1 MNEKITLQDLV
12 ELLSEK
18 NGMTKKS
25 ADALFRGMFELIE
38 EALTNEKYVKVKGLG
53 TFKLTEVDSRESMNV
68 NTGERIEIQGHTK
81 ISFTPDTAM
90 KELINK
96 PFSHF
101 ETVVLNDGVE
111 LEDTPIYEESKME
124 ELAGEMVEKVIDQ
137 PQTEVESVA
146 EVQMEIS
153 EETIV
158 SPVVEE
164 PVSVEEGPESIDDE
178 LKVVEEVLVVE
189 PEIAEPKVG
198 ETLVEENVPESVVKE
213 ETLEEPKVAEPV
225 VELEA
230 PTEAGEKAEPILEEI
245 SEIVS
250 KPEEIVEE
258 KPIIVEPEA
267 SRSESKTTFR
277 VLIGIIVVL
286 LVIILFGLYWI
297 FLRQGNASS
306 TSVSS
311 VSVKEETTVVQV
323 EQQQEVREDTLLV
336 TKDTLITQPEAV
348 VQTVVLSEDVVY
360 EITGTITTLTLEP
373 GQTLV
378 KLALKYYGSKN
389 FWPYIV
395 QHNPDVIKDAD
406 LVPKGATIKIPK
418 LEPKK

>member
-137 PQTEVESVA
+137 PQTEVEAVA

-158 SPVVEE
+158 SPVVE
-164 PVSVEEGPESIDDE
+164 
-178 LKVVEEVLVVE
+178 E

-213 ETLEEPKVAEPV
+213 ETVEEPKVAEPV

-258 KPIIVEPEA
+258 KPIIVEPEV

-277 VLIGIIVVL
+277 VLIGIIIVL
-286 LVIILFGLYWI
+286 LLIILFGLYWI
-297 FLRQGNASS
+297 FIRQGSSSSASIP
-306 TSVSS
+306 SVP
-311 VSVKEETTVVQV
+311 VKEEATIVQV
-323 EQQQEVREDTLLV
+323 EEQQEVK
-336 TKDTLITQPEAV
+336 KDTSSVEVSDEKMSMATLATQPGPVEQIA
-348 VQTVVLSEDVVY
+348 VLSEDVVY

-389 FWPYIV
+389 FWPYIM

-406 LVPKGATIKIPK
+406 MVPKGAVIKIPK